1 MYRLLCF
8 QIIIVSLL
16 IIGCLPSC
24 ARLEGDPPRP
34 EALFANSPA
43 NTSYLIE
50 NDWVQL
56 AGGFAE
62 WPAAPGSASKVKVV
76 LFGETTFEDL
86 NRDANDDAVVYFSAN
101 F

>member
-16 IIGCLPSC
+16 IIGGLPSC

-34 EALFANSPA
+34 EALFGNSPA